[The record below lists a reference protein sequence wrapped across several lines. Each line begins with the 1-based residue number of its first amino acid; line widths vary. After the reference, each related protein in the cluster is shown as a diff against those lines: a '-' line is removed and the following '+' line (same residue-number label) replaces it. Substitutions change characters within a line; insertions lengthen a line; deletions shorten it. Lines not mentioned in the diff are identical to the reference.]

1 MNEKVSLYFK
11 KIFMKD
17 KSTGSRPVKK
27 RRPRIRRVM
36 LAILIVFTLVFI
48 TGVFYGRYNFRY
60 ETVEIEYDNLPAA
73 LHGLSIVHISDLHLV
88 SFRNHREKLIQ
99 VFDSINSYGPDIIV
113 NTGDFVS
120 IIYHE
125 LEPFRDIMASL
136 HAEYGVYAIP
146 GNHDTGLYSNLYKPG
161 NFDEHLDTLGK
172 ILERSHHTYL
182 ADTSVI
188 INIDTLSVS
197 ITGVVSYGRIPDIY
211 YGNTDSA
218 LAGTGNSDFSILL
231 SHDPNHWLD
240 EIRYRDDIDLTL
252 SGHTHGGQVGIML
265 PGLKLSPAS
274 LLYPAWSGLYG
285 ERNNYLYV
293 NRGLGI
299 VGFPAR
305 IGMPPEITIIRLLS
319 SSHPVTP

>member
-1 MNEKVSLYFK
+1 
-11 KIFMKD
+11 MKD
-17 KSTGSRPVKK
+17 KFTGNRPLKK
-27 RRPRIRRVM
+27 GRSRIRWIAGA
-36 LAILIVFTLVFI
+36 LLFFLGITFI
-48 TGVFYGRYNFRY
+48 TGIFHGRYNFRY
-60 ETVEIEYDNLPAA
+60 ETVEIEYDNLPDA

-88 SFRNHREKLIQ
+88 SFRNHPEKLIQ
-99 VFDSINSYGPDIIV
+99 VFDSINSYAPDIIV

-125 LEPFRDIMASL
+125 LEPFRDILASL
-136 HAEYGVYAIP
+136 QAEYGVYAIP
-146 GNHDTGLYSNLYKPG
+146 GNHDTGLYSKLYDAG
-161 NFDEHLDTLGK
+161 NFNEHLDTLGK
-172 ILERSHHTYL
+172 ILEFSQHNYL
-182 ADTSVI
+182 ADTGAVI
-188 INIDTLSVS
+188 YIDTLSVS
-197 ITGVVSYGRIPDIY
+197 IAGVVSYGRIPDIY

-218 LAGTGNSDFSILL
+218 LARSDNADFSILL

-240 EIRYRDDIDLTL
+240 EIQYRDDVDLTL

-265 PGLKLSPAS
+265 PGLQLSPAS